1 MNSLLPAIL
10 IFVCSDFSTKGR
22 LNLTLEYDSNIYKRA
37 YNSDEEIIPD
47 FDLRLQLDLNSK
59 ISSEKHLARIN
70 LLSGGK
76 LFIYE
81 TDANTLANHIDLSYM
96 YRKGRFNPE
105 IGIELKDISTVDTI
119 QDYTLLRPYLNLNI
133 KNNLLLFKLAS
144 GYERFIFDFNM
155 DYSYHAP
162 FLGLL
167 THIGLDEAIS
177 IDLNYIFKY
186 ELFNSLAYKRSGN
199 LDSDSLLAE
208 RTTDKR
214 KDINHSVMLRMNY
227 DDDILISIAY
237 SPEINNS
244 NSAGESV
251 FRQRFQISIASQIL
265 YDIYLNILLSFMI
278 SSFKDGILISD
289 QLLLVND
296 NENRNYIIIKL
307 SREIL
312 RNLMLEMR
320 YSYYYSEFSNYI
332 TRFSRYTL
340 AFGIC
345 LKF

>member
-1 MNSLLPAIL
+1 MNNLLLTVL
-10 IFVCSDFSTKGR
+10 IFVCSDFSAKGR
-22 LNLTLEYDSNIYKRA
+22 FNLTPEYDSNIYKRA

-47 FDLRLQLDLNSK
+47 LDLRLQLDLSLK
-59 ISSEKHLARIN
+59 ILSGRHLARVN
-70 LLSGGK
+70 LLNGGK
-76 LFIYE
+76 LFIHE
-81 TDANTLANHIDLSYM
+81 TDANTLVNHIDLSYI
-96 YRKGRFNPE
+96 YRKGKFNPE
-105 IGIELKDISTVDTI
+105 VGIELKDISTVDTI

-133 KNNLLLFKLAS
+133 KNDLLLFKLTS
-144 GYERFIFDFNM
+144 GYEKFIFDFKM
-155 DYSYHAP
+155 DYSYNAP
-162 FLGLL
+162 FLGFL
-167 THIGLDEAIS
+167 THIGLDEVIS

-199 LDSDSLLAE
+199 LDSDSLLTV

-214 KDINHSVMLRMNY
+214 KDINHNVMLRMNY
-227 DDDILISIAY
+227 EDDILISIAY
-237 SPEINNS
+237 NPEINNS

-251 FRQRFQISIASQIL
+251 FRQRFQLSIASQIL

-289 QLLLVND
+289 QILLVND

-312 RNLMLEMR
+312 RKLMFEIR

-332 TRFSRYTL
+332 TRFSRYIL
-340 AFGIC
+340 AAGIC